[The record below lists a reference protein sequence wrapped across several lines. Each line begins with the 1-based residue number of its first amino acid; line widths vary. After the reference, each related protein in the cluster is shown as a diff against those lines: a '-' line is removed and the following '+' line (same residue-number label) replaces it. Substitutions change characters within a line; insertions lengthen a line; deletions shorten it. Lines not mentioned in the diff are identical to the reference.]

1 MADIHLSQQEAETLL
16 QIDKVYDGNPN
27 RDYPNPGEKLAL
39 ECVSTDGADRFSI
52 DVFRGAICLTKATH
66 NLRVRKAIPLL
77 RLDLDGRP
85 HRNPDGSK
93 VGRTHLHVYRE
104 GYGDAW
110 AHELPVTVLDALPP
124 FELTDYRDLAGA
136 LDYFLQYCRISSR
149 PTFNRVLL

>member
-1 MADIHLSQQEAETLL
+1 MADIHLPQQEADTLL
-16 QIDKVYDGNPN
+16 QVEKVYEGDPN
-27 RDYPNPGEKLAL
+27 RDYPNPGEKLVL
-39 ECVSTDGADRFSI
+39 ESVSVDGADRFHV

-85 HRNPDGSK
+85 HRNPDGQD

-110 AHELPVTVLDALPP
+110 AYALPGPVPEPLPP
-124 FELTDYRDLAGA
+124 FELTDYSDLGGA
-136 LDYFLQYCRISSR
+136 LDYFLVYCRITSR
-149 PTFNRVLL
+149 PTLNRVLL